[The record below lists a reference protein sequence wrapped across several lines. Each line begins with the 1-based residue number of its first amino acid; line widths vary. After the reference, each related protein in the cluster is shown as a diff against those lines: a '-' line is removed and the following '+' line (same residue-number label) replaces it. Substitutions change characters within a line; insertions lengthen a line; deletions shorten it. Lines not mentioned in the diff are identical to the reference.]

1 MLRCT
6 VRMAWAAVALTAAT
20 EPARAQMPS
29 SPVTIPLGLMAVDNA
44 YYRLTINVGINGGTP
59 QLYMFDTGSAPF
71 AAAFNPN
78 TWGGFAGQTS
88 VPTSPFP
95 KGNNVFY
102 CYGGGVDCS
111 TGNIY
116 GNRLQIQSLT
126 IPGASQVLSAN
137 PGYAVDAVY
146 QLNYGDKTLSFP
158 SYFSTPNAPPP
169 FRELFGPFYGVFG
182 AGNFTQGTL
191 GGILGQTMVAGSDI
205 TQGYVVAANGQSN
218 PASPVN
224 TPQRVNGQT
233 VTVGGQTRAVTACS
247 PCVTVGLTPQMLG
260 QFAPVGPPGASGQA
274 GVIPMPTGGFF
285 NNPYAPIGTQSG
297 NSASLQDG
305 AKFTISLAPPGTTTP
320 AVTSTK
326 ATLLDTGTP
335 SNSLSNSLDNSA
347 VSSGGNVIEGVTLT
361 ATATTGTDSHTPVNG
376 LVPSTSVMTNGATP
390 NTYDGSFEGSDSNI
404 LGIGFFLQN
413 SVMYDLSN
421 NAIAYTP
428 FFVTDVPLSTTGG
441 PLIVDG
447 NNVPLGLAGAISGTG
462 GVHIKDGG
470 QLQLSATNTY
480 TGHTRI
486 DLNGLLNIAGPGSI
500 AASSGVTNDGTFD
513 ISRAWNPVSIRD
525 LGGSGKIYLGA
536 QSLSV
541 TNADNGTFSGTIA
554 DTGGSYDVAGGSLS
568 LTGGRLTLTGANTYT
583 GGTAVT
589 GGAILRIN
597 ADAALGNTSGG
608 LILNNGMLAAL
619 SGFTV
624 ARQVTLGTGGGAF
637 DTNGFDLT
645 LATAVTGA
653 GGLAKHG
660 PGILTLSGANSYA
673 GGTTVNAGTL
683 RLAPGASVPT
693 TGPLAVNGGIFDLNG
708 NNLAIGSLSG
718 LGGRIEL
725 GNGTLTVAEQGNTSF
740 AGILA
745 GTGGLTM
752 QGPGALSLAGANT
765 YTGPTN
771 VTGGRLAINGSI
783 TSDVT
788 VGAGGNLGGSGT
800 ISGTVTNSGIVSPGN
815 SIGTLN
821 VVGALTQNAGSA
833 FQVETS
839 GAGQADRIN
848 VSGAPGTAT
857 IAGGTVTLTGASGV
871 YAPSTTYTILNATG
885 GVTGTFANANSLF
898 PFLQPSLSYDANNV
912 FLTLKPG
919 GFGAGAGTANQA
931 AVGRVLDAS
940 VAGSTGDL
948 ATVIGTMATYTTAQG
963 QAAMSAIGGQNYS
976 GFGTANLGGGLLFM
990 NGLGQQ
996 MSLARG
1002 GFGGGTRVALA
1013 QACETSLAD
1022 ADACDGAASPWSL
1035 WGSALGGTGRVAG
1048 TANAGTLTYN
1058 AGGFATGV
1066 DYRFD
1071 PRFLAGIGVGFSS
1084 GNQWASGFS
1093 GQGTTSS
1100 YQATLY
1106 ASFVQGAFYLDGMA
1120 GYGYSDNWMTRQIA
1134 LPNLAVRTAQG
1145 RTGANQFLG
1154 QVEAGYR
1161 IGLHEPAAL
1170 SVTPFARFQGMTNS
1184 QYGFTE
1190 SGAGALSLTVAPQ
1203 TTGSARSVLGAE
1215 FAGAF
1220 GPEGR
1225 EKLAVQ
1231 MRLGWAHE
1239 YANTAR
1245 PVTASF
1251 AGAPGANFTV
1261 FGAAPQRDTATLSLA
1276 ANTAVAQGVSLY
1288 ARYDGEVGNG
1298 ISSHALNGGF
1308 RMTW

>member
-1 MLRCT
+1 MKIANIKKVSGSCLIA
-6 VRMAWAAVALTAAT
+6 VIAGGAPAWSQGSPSPGWNMYKAGTSVEFFYTNGALNSVSNGTYWNRAAT
-20 EPARAQMPS
+20 IDINILGKPIRGM
-29 SPVTIPLGLMAVDNA
+29 TI
-44 YYRLTINVGINGGTP
+44 
-59 QLYMFDTGSAPF
+59 DTGSTGIAISQSVLPSLAGYTPLGPGTINYDSSGASPSGLF
-71 AAAFNPN
+71 YELPVSLLNG
-78 TWGGFAGQTS
+78 TSGGTS
-88 VPTSPFP
+88 GSTSPT
-95 KGNNVFY
+95 V
-102 CYGGGVDCS
+102 S
-111 TGNIY
+111 T
-116 GNRLQIQSLT
+116 T
-126 IPGASQVLSAN
+126 VKVL
-137 PGYAVDAVY
+137 VV
-146 QLNYGDKTLSFP
+146 T
-158 SYFSTPNAPPP
+158 NAPPDKP
-169 FRELFGPFYGVFG
+169 TLYFGI
-182 AGNFTQGTL
+182 GNNRNNVYSGTINPSLSFTQNVNQ
-191 GGILGQTMVAGSDI
+191 GILTPISAVGMNPLINVSVNGTALPH
-205 TQGYVVAANGQSN
+205 QGYVVMNDRI
-218 PASPVN
+218 V
-224 TPQRVNGQT
+224 
-233 VTVGGQTRAVTACS
+233 
-247 PCVTVGLTPQMLG
+247 VGLTAANNAYSFVKLTPDPANGPNLWNG
-260 QFAPVGPPGASGQA
+260 IPVSLAVGSGATPAAGTILHDTGIYYAFLTPFGRTNDSVSVAMPGAPA
-274 GVIPMPTGGFF
+274 TGGFYSF
-285 NNPYAPIGTQSG
+285 VITRGTPGSTC
-297 NSASLQDG
+297 ATTAG
-305 AKFTISLAPPGTTTP
+305 ATMTP
-320 AVTSTK
+320 CFVEGSTST
-326 ATLLDTGTP
+326 TGP
-335 SNSLSNSLDNSA
+335 FLN
-347 VSSGGNVIEGVTLT
+347 
-361 ATATTGTDSHTPVNG
+361 TGRQFYAGFNYLFDPVNG
-376 LVPSTSVMTNGATP
+376 FAGYKL
-390 NTYDGSFEGSDSNI
+390 SDSQ
-404 LGIGFFLQN
+404 LTTTATLSPLLALIGTVAL
-413 SVMYDLSN
+413 N
-421 NAIAYTP
+421 NN
-428 FFVTDVPLSTTGG
+428 FSTDFDTYLMGDTT
-441 PLIVDG
+441 L
-447 NNVPLGLAGAISGTG
+447 NQSGT
-462 GVHIKDGG
+462 
-470 QLQLSATNTY
+470 
-480 TGHTRI
+480 
-486 DLNGLLNIAGPGSI
+486 
-500 AASSGVTNDGTFD
+500 
-513 ISRAWNPVSIRD
+513 
-525 LGGSGKIYLGA
+525 
-536 QSLSV
+536 
-541 TNADNGTFSGTIA
+541 GTFSGIIS
-554 DTGGSYDVAGGSLS
+554 GS
-568 LTGGRLTLTGANTYT
+568 GRLTVSGGQVNLTGANTYT
-583 GGTAVT
+583 GGTTVSGGGILAIDSNGRLGHSATGLTLSGGTLLPTATFTLPRAVT
-589 GGAILRIN
+589 MGAAGG
-597 ADAALGNTSGG
+597 T
-608 LILNNGMLAAL
+608 
-619 SGFTV
+619 
-624 ARQVTLGTGGGAF
+624 F

-645 LATAVTGA
+645 LGTAVTGP
-653 GGLAKHG
+653 GGLTKS
-660 PGILTLSGANSYA
+660 GIGTLTLSGANSYA
-673 GGTTVNAGTL
+673 GGTVVNQGIL
-683 RLAPGASVPT
+683 QLAPGASLPT
-693 TGPLAVNGGIFDLNG
+693 TGALAVNGGTLDLNG
-708 NNLAIGSLSG
+708 NNLTIGSLAG

-725 GNGTLTVAEQGNTSF
+725 GSSTLTVAGPGSTSF
-740 AGILA
+740 AGILT

-752 QGPGALSLAGANT
+752 QGPGGLSLAGANT

-771 VTGGRLAINGSI
+771 VNGGRLAINGSI

-800 ISGTVTNSGIVSPGN
+800 ITGRVTNAGIFSPGN

-821 VVGALTQNAGSA
+821 VLGSLTQAAGSS
-833 FQVETS
+833 FQIETN
-839 GAGQADRIN
+839 GAGQSDRVN
-848 VSGAPGTAT
+848 VSGAPGTTT

-885 GVTGTFANANSLF
+885 GVTGTFAGASSLF

-940 VAGSTGDL
+940 VAGSSGDL
-948 ATVIGTMATYTTAQG
+948 ATVIGTMATYPLAQG
-963 QAAMSAIGGQNYS
+963 QAAMNAISGQNYS

-1013 QACETSLAD
+1013 QACEPSLAD
-1022 ADACDGAASPWSL
+1022 ADACDGAGSPWSL

-1058 AGGFATGV
+1058 AGGFATGL

-1100 YQATLY
+1100 YQASLY
-1106 ASFVQGAFYLDGMA
+1106 ASFTQGAFYLDGMA

-1154 QVEAGYR
+1154 QVEAGDR

-1170 SVTPFARFQGMTNS
+1170 SITPFARFQGMTNS

-1215 FAGAF
+1215 LAGAF

-1298 ISSHALNGGF
+1298 ISTHALNGGL
-1308 RMTW
+1308 RLSW